1 MWAYSDS
8 QVVVDMWAA
17 KKSCDTMLP
26 YLRQFAHL
34 EALYSIT
41 LIVSHNSGKLNT
53 TADALSRQEFAKFRV
68 LQPQADAN
76 SLPLPSILT
85 FFL

>member
-1 MWAYSDS
+1 
-8 QVVVDMWAA
+8 
-17 KKSCDTMLP
+17 MLP

-41 LIVSHNSGKLNT
+41 LIVSHIPGKLNT

-68 LQPQADAN
+68 LQPQADAT
-76 SLPLPSILT
+76 SLPLPSVPT